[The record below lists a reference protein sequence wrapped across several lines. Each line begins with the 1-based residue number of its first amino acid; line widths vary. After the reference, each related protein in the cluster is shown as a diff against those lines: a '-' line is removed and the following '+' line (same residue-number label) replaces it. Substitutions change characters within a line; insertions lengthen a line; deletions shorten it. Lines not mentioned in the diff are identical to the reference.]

1 VVYNMAAAAC
11 HLEDIFDMPDLKTNE
26 LLNKVKRLL
35 CVALEQL
42 VESSGSRCHA
52 TLSRPS

>member
-1 VVYNMAAAAC
+1 MAAAAC